1 MLLGY
6 ERRGSSREA
15 NSSAL
20 PTASVTIPIHGGREI
35 GPPLFFKIVRQLG
48 VTPAEFLNIFVV
60 PDSGT
65 GELAGIGLDRKPM
78 AE

>member
-1 MLLGY
+1 M
-6 ERRGSSREA
+6 
-15 NSSAL
+15 
-20 PTASVTIPIHGGREI
+20 TIPIHGGREI
-35 GPPLFFKIVRQLG
+35 VPPLFFKIVRQLG
-48 VTPAEFLNIFVV
+48 VTPEEFLNIFVV